1 MSISEFAP
9 EDVSE
14 MTIES
19 LLDSLSLGVM
29 RDNIIHQIKGSIDSQ
44 QNFLSIVI
52 EKFENIIR
60 DVDDSDIER
69 ELKLEIV
76 SFCQNLIGEIVKEYD
91 LSFDD
96 YYEESMECIEM
107 LSVLYNFFILR
118 KKEYVTS
125 FLIAYIQS
133 NKQALMDSFNASA
146 DDKALTDVTAMS
158 NKKKNIQK
166 DNVWILS
173 NVNTI
178 INFIASVDIDVSE
191 FLNTINDGDFY
202 ISKFVDYVDEDRI
215 GGDFVSRYIRDMIDD
230 YSSANSTE
238 IRNSVRLAFMV

>member
-1 MSISEFAP
+1 MSISEFAT
-9 EDVSE
+9 EDVSV
-14 MTIES
+14 MTAES

-29 RDNIIHQIKGSIDSQ
+29 KDNIIHQIKGSIDSQ

-60 DVDDSDIER
+60 DVDDNDISK
-69 ELKLEIV
+69 ELKTEIA
-76 SFCQNLIGEIVKEYD
+76 SFCQSLIGEIVNEYN
-91 LSFDD
+91 LIFDD
-96 YYEESMECIEM
+96 YYEGSMECVEI

-125 FLIAYIQS
+125 FLIAYIQTY
-133 NKQALMDSFNASA
+133 KQSLMDSFEINS
-146 DDKALTDVTAMS
+146 DDNSVADVTAIS

-166 DNVWILS
+166 DNIWILS
-173 NVNTI
+173 NVNAI
-178 INFIASVDIDVSE
+178 INFIASADIELSE

-202 ISKFVDYVDEDRI
+202 ISKLIDYVEEDKI
-215 GGDFVSRYIRDMIDD
+215 GGDFISRYIKDMVND
-230 YSSANSTE
+230 YSSTNSTE

>member
-9 EDVSE
+9 EDIFE
-14 MTIES
+14 MTVES

-29 RDNIIHQIKGSIDSQ
+29 KDNIIHQITGSIDSQ

-60 DVDDSDIER
+60 DVSDNDVER
-69 ELKLEIV
+69 EIKLEIV

-91 LSFDD
+91 LIFDD
-96 YYEESMECIEM
+96 YYEESMECVEM

-118 KKEYVTS
+118 KKEYVTN
-125 FLIAYIQS
+125 FLITYIQS
-133 NKQALMDSFNASA
+133 NKQSLMEYLGANT
-146 DDKALTDVTAMS
+146 DDKALVDVTAMS

-173 NVNTI
+173 NVNAI
-178 INFIASVDIDVSE
+178 IKFIVSADIDVSE
-191 FLNTINDGDFY
+191 FLSMINDGDFY
-202 ISKFVDYVDEDRI
+202 ISKLVDYVNEDRI
-215 GGDFVSRYIRDMIDD
+215 NGNFVSRYINDMVDD
-230 YSSANSTE
+230 YSSVNSTE